1 MPVAAFLVPMVGTGT
16 HADPFR
22 GKYQRGATTLVRV
35 AILRNGGN
43 THEALLLIEAE
54 QAWLDTI
61 DADPDCR
68 LLATAANIDD
78 PLTALQ
84 VSNIQTFLEGRQIP
98 ADWLVAGET
107 RRQAMRGLSG
117 MFMFSQRMRGA
128 FGADWKQ
135 KLVAHGVTLA
145 TEWQALPV
153 QFQTELLETAASMH
167 AAGFPGWGDVQA
179 PAPTVTLRAILR
191 SMGNRFQNHHIE
203 LAGFVL

>member
-1 MPVAAFLVPMVGTGT
+1 MPVAAFLVPMIGSGAFT
-16 HADPFR
+16 DPFR
-22 GKYQRGATTLVRV
+22 GKYGRGDPSIVRV

-43 THEALLLIEAE
+43 AHEAMMLIEAA

-61 DADPDCR
+61 AADPDCQ

-78 PLTALQ
+78 QLTALQ

-107 RRQAMRGLSG
+107 RRQALRGLAG

-153 QFQTELLETAASMH
+153 QFQNELLATAASLH
-167 AAGFPGWGDVQA
+167 AAGFPGWGDVEA

-191 SMGNRFQNHHIE
+191 SMGNRFQGHRIE